1 LIKDF
6 KYMLIEIQC
15 EECGKYFTT
24 HKVVKSCG
32 LRKTRKYYSLKCS
45 KKALSKKR
53 KNKEYYVNF

>member
-1 LIKDF
+1 
-6 KYMLIEIQC
+6 MLIEIQC